1 MVLEIIT
8 LGDPVLRRKCQPV
21 EHIDGSVSRLAEDMI
36 ETMYA
41 ADGIG
46 LAAPQVGVSLQVA
59 VVDVPR
65 MDGEEGLFRL
75 DGENKDPA
83 AFMPLVMVNP
93 VLDMG
98 AEKESQ
104 SEGCLSIPEVR
115 GNVLRPLAVTARY
128 TALDGARHVLECDGL
143 LARAIQHEVDHLNGI
158 LFVDRMSAAAKLR
171 IRRALR
177 DLAREP
183 ARHRYIPAPSE
194 GS

>member
-1 MVLEIIT
+1 MILEIIT
-8 LGDPVLRRKCQPV
+8 LGDPVLRRKCPPV
-21 EHIDGSVSRLAEDMI
+21 EIIDGSVAQLAAAMI
-36 ETMYA
+36 ETMHA

-59 VVDVPR
+59 VVDVPP
-65 MDGEEGLFRL
+65 MEGEAGLFCL
-75 DGENKDPA
+75 DGVDKDPA

-93 VLDMG
+93 ILEMG
-98 AEKESQ
+98 TEKESQ

-115 GNVLRPLAVTARY
+115 GNVLRPFAVIARY
-128 TALDGARHVLECDGL
+128 TALDGSRHLLECDGL

-158 LFVDRMSAAAKLR
+158 LFIDRMSAAAKLR

-183 ARHRYIPAPSE
+183 ARYRYTPGPAQ
-194 GS
+194 GG